1 MVRFQDVP
9 PCGGPHTTRNNCK
22 STCKVR
28 LYQGYKDQGV
38 IYDHDEDGNINHRF
52 NDHTSSYTG
61 TADENCMMAAFTW
74 NEGKNP
80 TNASGVDTGDALML
94 KDGYENLHARH
105 SDGHGVSPRDN
116 RFRHYDNIDGLRFQT
131 VPSAP
136 ASKWQYHINIPSQ
149 KIHDF
154 NDPKKITKDVYHSD
168 NSTFNPCPGASAKY
182 FNSKSGVRCIY
193 PKTDTALRTL
203 KNSTQKSNMGA
214 MYTDLVGK
222 FCADSNNIFKSPGD
236 RTCLDITAGRALA
249 VEYCKKGANIKG
261 ANGGDANCS
270 ADLTSL
276 GDSYGTV
283 AAKYCKTAAGRA
295 DTFCGCHNITTG
307 VCDKHPTAAGC
318 AKKKATFDKLVAA
331 TPKDQQNLWSGMESC
346 FGRVCTG
353 TGVFIP
359 PNANQNCDKSIN
371 VCIQDIDIGS
381 MTDSNFEAKC
391 EIDAG
396 DGSPS
401 VSEPPTSSQLS
412 AQEELKEAK
421 AALARGD
428 AGAQERVDAAEAAL
442 DAADESAGETG
453 PRAYI
458 PKSLDG
464 LKNDRKQQIG
474 AGAMGALVLG
484 CMMML
489 LLIVASA
496 SGGGG
501 GPVKRRFR

>member
-1 MVRFQDVP
+1 MVRFNYVA
-9 PCGGPHTTRNNCK
+9 PCGNNCK
-22 STCKVR
+22 STCKVK

-38 IYDHDEDGNINHRF
+38 IYNYDDSGNVMGVFEN
-52 NDHTSSYTG
+52 HTSSYTG
-61 TADENCMMAAFTW
+61 TADENCMMTGFTW
-74 NEGKNP
+74 YEGKNP
-80 TNASGVDTGDALML
+80 GNSSGVDTGNALML
-94 KDGYENLHARH
+94 KDGYENLHARG
-105 SDGHGVSPRDN
+105 SQGHGESPRDN
-116 RFRHYDNIDGLRFQT
+116 WFKHYDNIDGLRFQT

-136 ASKWQYHINIPSQ
+136 ASKWQYHITIPPQ

-193 PKTDTALRTL
+193 PKTADALKTL

-236 RTCLDITAGRALA
+236 KTCLELTAGRALA

-261 ANGGDANCS
+261 ALPGGDPNCS

-283 AAKYCKTAAGRA
+283 AKAFCEDNPDDSFCSCYNVVENKCA
-295 DTFCGCHNITTG
+295 DDKITG
-307 VCDKHPTAAGC
+307 VAGC
-318 AKKKATFDKLVAA
+318 NHSTGKAYVKLREA
-331 TPKDQQNLWSGMESC
+331 TPVDFRPQWDGQRKCGS
-346 FGRVCTG
+346 VCTG
-353 TGVFIP
+353 DNIYIP
-359 PNANQNCDKSIN
+359 NNDQAGCKTTIQICK
-371 VCIQDIDIGS
+371 QDITVGS
-381 MTDSNFEAKC
+381 MQESDIKASC
-391 EIDAG
+391 ELNAS
-396 DGSPS
+396 DGSS
-401 VSEPPTSSQLS
+401 VSEPPSSSQLS
-412 AQEELKEAK
+412 AQEEIDEAK

-428 AGAQERVDAAEAAL
+428 PGAQEKLDAAEAAL
-442 DAADESAGETG
+442 DAADEAAGETG
-453 PRAYI
+453 PKAYI

-474 AGAMGALVLG
+474 AGVMGALVLG
-484 CMMML
+484 CMMLL
-489 LLIVASA
+489 LLIVAGA

-501 GPVKRRFR
+501 GGPVARRFSR